1 MVTLSA
7 VVQQPTFGPNL
18 PKYFIEAEKASQTLE
33 RSTFPLVLQIQELE
47 KSREELSQLKTDL
60 QENVELV
67 SFGDLWSRV

>member
-18 PKYFIEAEKASQTLE
+18 PKDLIEAEKASQALA

-47 KSREELSQLKTDL
+47 KSREELSLLKTDL